1 MLIRP
6 FNVNT
11 DKTKIIEVWNK
22 VLKDMNPAWAINEEE
37 LDTVLVMEGD
47 QTELSRDC
55 LIAEDNKR
63 EINGFAFLLK
73 SSKRDSWWLNI
84 KVLPPHFK
92 LNLLVNLFES
102 ILDQVNKQNAPQ
114 IRFTIQQYIFIN
126 SPLQI
131 KFEEMGLKPVHYD
144 FWMRMGDIDSH
155 WKPNVPTGIKFQKQ
169 NELNDYD
176 SYVEI
181 INDAFSEHFDFRP
194 YTEEEF
200 KSIHKVSW
208 KEYDVEYWF
217 ALEGNNPVG
226 ICHICINPEV
236 KHVGTINTL
245 GVLHSYHH
253 NGIGSSLLGL
263 GIQSLIEKGC
273 TTIELGVEA
282 KNEKALGLYKKFGF
296 YEVESRTQITYTIK

>member
-11 DKTKIIEVWNK
+11 DKTRTIEVLNK
-22 VLKDMNPAWAINEEE
+22 VLKDINPVWSINEEE
-37 LDTVLVMEGD
+37 FDEALVVEGD
-47 QTELSRDC
+47 QTDLSRDC
-55 LIAEDNKR
+55 LIAEDNKG
-63 EINGFAFLLK
+63 EMKGFACLFK
-73 SSKRDSWWLNI
+73 SSKHDSWWLNI
-84 KVLPPHFK
+84 KVLPPQFK
-92 LNLLVNLFES
+92 SNLLVNLFES
-102 ILDQVNKQNAPQ
+102 ILNVANKQNAPQ
-114 IRFTIQQYIFIN
+114 IRFTIIKYIFID

-131 KFEEMGLKPVHYD
+131 KFEDMGLKPVHYD
-144 FWMRMGDIDSH
+144 FWMRMDDINSLR
-155 WKPNVPTGIKFQKQ
+155 KPNVPPGINFQKQ
-169 NELNDYD
+169 NELNDFD

-181 INDAFSEHFDFRP
+181 INDAFREHFDFVP
-194 YTEEEF
+194 YTVEEF
-200 KSIHKVSW
+200 KSIHKVNW

-226 ICHICINPEV
+226 ICHLCIHPEV
-236 KHVGTINTL
+236 QHVGIVNTL
-245 GVLHSYHH
+245 GVLHSHHH

-296 YEVESRTQITYTIK
+296 YEVESRTQIWYTIE

>member
-6 FNVNT
+6 FNVKN
-11 DKTKIIEVWNK
+11 DKTRIIEVWNK
-22 VLKDMNPAWAINEEE
+22 VLKNINPTWTINEEE
-37 LDTVLVMEGD
+37 FDMALVVEGD
-47 QTELSRDC
+47 HTDLSRDC
-55 LIAEDNKR
+55 LIAEDNKG
-63 EINGFAFLLK
+63 EIKGFACLFK
-73 SSKRDSWWLNI
+73 SSKRDSWWLEI
-84 KVLPPHFK
+84 KVLPQYFK
-92 LNLLVNLFES
+92 SNLLVKLYES
-102 ILDQVNKQNAPQ
+102 ILDLANKQNTPQ
-114 IRFTIQQYIFIN
+114 IRFTISKYIFLD
-126 SPLQI
+126 SPLRF
-131 KFEEMGLKPVHYD
+131 KFKDMGLKPVHYD

-169 NELNDYD
+169 NEFNDYD

-194 YTEEEF
+194 YTEKEF